1 MSSIL
6 LNPLYFS
13 STGNNINSY
22 NSNMKEQIN
31 NIEMNQIK
39 NLKNNAEY
47 LNQFDDLKFDNTK
60 NPVCINET
68 NTTYKGFNT
77 TLERNL
83 DFKNGYS
90 NIQNKNMHY
99 DVIEEND
106 FYHNNMIPN
115 STKRDLSQRFST
127 DQRTLEL
134 FTGVSSNYTPKTE
147 KQPLFEPMRD
157 LTWVN
162 GMPVVGS
169 DLQNRY
175 LPSNKN
181 NHGNLPFDTNIRII
195 PGIENQIQS
204 GNNSVYRVNPL
215 NVDQLRSEINQKI
228 TYLNKP
234 LETIKLGEI
243 RAQDPI
249 ITKYKL
255 PDFKETK
262 FDDLM
267 ASRALFEGPMMIGEF
282 VDIDTQ
288 RNEKQN
294 YCPGPAINTN
304 LGDGP
309 DKTKTKFADSKKENY
324 MNDPSHSITA
334 VYDKPIINN
343 KKAYASY
350 ENQRD
355 FTNYENTGNINST
368 MNNNN
373 NYTINYEDIP
383 LVTLRQLTIDNNYI
397 SNTNIQE
404 KNNYIFSN
412 DMVLPVTNRQTIQNN
427 EIIGIHSEVKK
438 SNIQNNDIARST
450 HRPDTTHNLAIN
462 SVTQDRN
469 VPIYNN
475 NKAKDT
481 HRPSTSHNIAIN
493 TITQDRNA
501 PVYNEDRAKATIRP
515 EVSHNLILNSI
526 TQDRNVP
533 VYNHD
538 KAKTTIRPE
547 VSHNLVMNS
556 ITQDRNVPIYNED
569 KAKTTQRPEIS
580 HNLVMN
586 SITQDR
592 NVPVHNQDRAKTTQ
606 RPEISHNLV
615 MNSITQDRNV
625 PIYNND
631 KAKTTIR
638 PEISHNL
645 VMNSIT
651 QDRNVPIYNEDKA
664 KLTIKQTTLYNTP
677 EVNLSDNYKSS
688 IYNNLQDEMKKT
700 MKETTLFDNGKSN
713 NITNCIS
720 NYVIDKN
727 YDAKTTNRQTI
738 SDILLEGTITD
749 NNINSTY
756 IRDLLDKTRVTTKE
770 LTENNQYISNIN
782 NSNDTITYTRDI
794 NDRTRT
800 TIRQQIENTNYLS
813 NVNNTNENIY
823 IKDNNYNSKP
833 TIKQTTLQAT
843 PGGRLNN
850 TNFGNITELN
860 DKPKIT
866 NKESTILENYL
877 GGIKG
882 IIEGDISHDS
892 SNNMTINERR
902 EISTFNRPANGKADF
917 NGPYINKET
926 VVLRE
931 PILFSYVSHP
941 HKNLDQ
947 SIMPSCKSV
956 TSDNIYN
963 DMKNP
968 DEYYINKN
976 YINTLEDNP
985 YVNDIFHQKNY

>member
-6 LNPLYFS
+6 LNPSYFLS
-13 STGNNINSY
+13 IDNNNNSY

-31 NIEMNQIK
+31 NIEMKQIL

-47 LNQFDDLKFDNTK
+47 LNQFDDLKFDNIK
-60 NPVCINET
+60 KPVSINEI
-68 NTTYKGFNT
+68 NTTYKGFNKS
-77 TLERNL
+77 LERNL

-90 NIQNKNMHY
+90 NIQNQNMHY
-99 DVIEEND
+99 DAIDDND
-106 FYHNNMIPN
+106 FSHNNMIPN
-115 STKRDLSQRFST
+115 STKRDLSQRNTT
-127 DQRTLEL
+127 DHRTLEV
-134 FTGVSSNYTPKTE
+134 FTGVFSDYAPKTE
-147 KQPLFEPMRD
+147 KKPLFEPMRD
-157 LTWVN
+157 LSWIT
-162 GMPVVGS
+162 GMPVVTS

-181 NHGNLPFDTNIRII
+181 NNGNLPFDTNIRVI
-195 PGIENQIQS
+195 PGVDNQIQS
-204 GNNSVYRVNPL
+204 GHNSVYRVNPL
-215 NVDQLRSEINQKI
+215 NIDQIRSEINQKV

-234 LETIKLGEI
+234 LETIKLGEL
-243 RAQDPI
+243 RAQDPF

-255 PDFKETK
+255 PDFRENKH
-262 FDDLM
+262 DDLI
-267 ASRALFEGPMMIGEF
+267 ASRAQIEGPIMIGEY

-309 DKTKTKFADSKKENY
+309 DLTKTNFEDSKKENF
-324 MNDPSHSITA
+324 MNDPSHSITSI
-334 VYDKPIINN
+334 YDKPIINN
-343 KKAYASY
+343 KKSYTSY

-368 MNNNN
+368 MNNTN

-397 SNTNIQE
+397 SNPNIQE

-412 DMVLPVTNRQTIQNN
+412 DMVLPVTNRQTFQNN
-427 EIIGIHSEVKK
+427 EIIGIQSEIKN
-438 SNIQNNDIARST
+438 SNILNNDIARNT
-450 HRPDTTHNLAIN
+450 QRADT
-462 SVTQDRN
+462 
-469 VPIYNN
+469 
-475 NKAKDT
+475 
-481 HRPSTSHNIAIN
+481 
-493 TITQDRNA
+493 
-501 PVYNEDRAKATIRP
+501 
-515 EVSHNLILNSI
+515 
-526 TQDRNVP
+526 
-533 VYNHD
+533 
-538 KAKTTIRPE
+538 
-547 VSHNLVMNS
+547 SHNLVMNS
-556 ITQDRNVPIYNED
+556 ITQDRNVPIYNQD

-592 NVPVHNQDRAKTTQ
+592 NVPVHNQDKAKTTQ

-625 PIYNND
+625 PVHNN
-631 KAKTTIR
+631 
-638 PEISHNL
+638 
-645 VMNSIT
+645 
-651 QDRNVPIYNEDKA
+651 DKA

-688 IYNNLQDEMKKT
+688 IYNNLQDEMKQT
-700 MKETTLFDNGKSN
+700 MKETTLFDNGNSN
-713 NITNCIS
+713 NISNSIS
-720 NYVIDKN
+720 NYIIDKN
-727 YDAKTTNRQTI
+727 YDAKPTNRQTI
-738 SDILLEGTITD
+738 SDISLSGIITD

-756 IRDLLDKTRVTTKE
+756 IRDLLDKARITNKE

-782 NSNDTITYTRDI
+782 NSNDTITYVRDI
-794 NDRTRT
+794 NDKTRT
-800 TIRQQIENTNYLS
+800 THRQQIENTNYLS
-813 NVNNTNENIY
+813 NFNNMSENIY
-823 IKDNNYNSKP
+823 VKDNNYNSKP
-833 TIKQTTLQAT
+833 TIKQTTLHAT
-843 PGGRLNN
+843 QGGRLIN
-850 TNFGNITELN
+850 TNIGNITELN

-866 NKESTILENYL
+866 NKESTMLENYV

-882 IIEGDISHDS
+882 IIDGNISHDS
-892 SNNMTINERR
+892 SNNMTINDKR

-926 VVLRE
+926 VVLRD

-947 SIMPSCKSV
+947 SIMPSCKSIS
-956 TSDNIYN
+956 SDNIPN
-963 DMKNP
+963 DINNP
-968 DEYYINKN
+968 TYEYHINKN
-976 YINTLEDNP
+976 FISTLDNNP